1 MSNNIQLIDK
11 SKCGKY
17 NKDCLYLKTCVLL
30 SLFLRSVNQLRDQWN
45 NKLGF
50 LLAAIGSAVGLG
62 NLWRF
67 PYVAATNGGGA
78 FLVPYFFAIITA
90 GIPILILEYTMGK
103 TYRGGAPVTWARI
116 NRKFEWLGW
125 FQAIVAFV
133 IGTYYFAIIVWVL
146 SYVGFSFTQAWGSDP
161 SSFFVE
167 YLGLTDSA
175 LHFGGIRTN
184 LIIPFIIIWAIIAF
198 VIYKGISKG
207 IEMICKVCLPVLMIL
222 TIILVIRG
230 ITLPGAVNGLEYMF
244 KPDWSK
250 LTDASVWIAA
260 YGQIFYSLSIGFA
273 IMLAYSSYL
282 PRETDVVNSA
292 FITATANHGFEV
304 FAGIGVFSIMGFMA
318 MQQGVAVED
327 IAASGIGLA
336 FMTFPTAI
344 SELPALNALFGICFF
359 GALLTAGITSMVSI
373 LQAVISSFHDKFEI
387 EHKRAVTLVLVPT
400 FIISVLFITG
410 AGMNI
415 LDIVDA
421 FINNIGVATGGLVE
435 VILITRFF
443 NPEKL
448 RQEANEFSNF
458 SIGKWWIYSLKVI
471 TTIVLGV
478 MLFFNTK
485 DFIINGYGDYSTTD
499 VNVFGWGCI
508 LFVIIAADILNT
520 MKGKPGYADLDKISQ
535 KEVAE

>member
-1 MSNNIQLIDK
+1 M
-11 SKCGKY
+11 
-17 NKDCLYLKTCVLL
+17 
-30 SLFLRSVNQLRDQWN
+30 RDQWN
-45 NKLGF
+45 SKLGF

-161 SSFFVE
+161 SAFFVE

-175 LHFGGIRTN
+175 LNFGGIRTN
-184 LIIPFIIIWAIIAF
+184 LIIPFIIIWAIVAF
-198 VIYKGISKG
+198 VMYKGVSKG
-207 IEMICKVCLPVLMIL
+207 IETICRICLPVLMVL
-222 TIILVIRG
+222 TLILVIRG
-230 ITLPGAVNGLEYMF
+230 ITLPGAVDGLEYMF

-250 LTDASVWIAA
+250 LTDSSVWVAA

-327 IAASGIGLA
+327 VAASGIGLA

-400 FIISVLFITG
+400 FLISILFITG

-458 SIGKWWIYSLKVI
+458 SIGKWWIYSLKVV

-478 MLFFNTK
+478 MLFLNTK
-485 DFIINGYGDYSTTD
+485 DFIVNGYGEYAASD
-499 VNVFGWGCI
+499 VRIFGWGCI
-508 LFVIIAADILNT
+508 LFVVVVADVLNT

-535 KEVAE
+535 KEVA

>member
-1 MSNNIQLIDK
+1 M
-11 SKCGKY
+11 
-17 NKDCLYLKTCVLL
+17 
-30 SLFLRSVNQLRDQWN
+30 RDQWN

-175 LHFGGIRTN
+175 LNFGGIRTN
-184 LIIPFIIIWAIIAF
+184 LIIPFIIIWAVVAF
-198 VIYKGISKG
+198 VMYKGVSKG
-207 IEMICKVCLPVLMIL
+207 IETICRICLPVLMVL
-222 TIILVIRG
+222 TLILVIRG
-230 ITLPGAVNGLEYMF
+230 ITLPGAVDGLEYMF

-250 LTDASVWIAA
+250 LMDSSVWVAA

-327 IAASGIGLA
+327 VAASGIGLA

-344 SELPALNALFGICFF
+344 SELPALNALFGVCFF

-373 LQAVISSFHDKFEI
+373 LQAVISSFHDKFDI

-400 FIISVLFITG
+400 FLISILFITG

-421 FINNIGVATGGLVE
+421 FINNIGVATGGLIE

-458 SIGKWWIYSLKVI
+458 SIGKWWIYSLKVV

-478 MLFFNTK
+478 MLFLNTK
-485 DFIINGYGDYSTTD
+485 DFVLNGYGEYAASD
-499 VNVFGWGCI
+499 VRIFGWGCI
-508 LFVIIAADILNT
+508 LFVVVVADVLNT

-535 KEVAE
+535 KEVA

>member
-1 MSNNIQLIDK
+1 M
-11 SKCGKY
+11 
-17 NKDCLYLKTCVLL
+17 
-30 SLFLRSVNQLRDQWN
+30 RDQWN

-175 LHFGGIRTN
+175 LNFGGIRTN
-184 LIIPFIIIWAIIAF
+184 LIIPFIIIWAIVAF
-198 VIYKGISKG
+198 VMYKGVSKG
-207 IEMICKVCLPVLMIL
+207 IETVCRICLPVLMVL
-222 TIILVIRG
+222 TLILVIRG
-230 ITLPGAVNGLEYMF
+230 ITLPGAVDGLEYMF

-250 LTDASVWIAA
+250 LTDSSVWVAA

-327 IAASGIGLA
+327 VAASGIGLA

-344 SELPALNALFGICFF
+344 SELPALNALFGVCFF

-373 LQAVISSFHDKFEI
+373 LQAVISSFHDKFDI

-400 FIISVLFITG
+400 FLISILFITG
-410 AGMNI
+410 AGLNI

-421 FINNIGVATGGLVE
+421 FINNIGVATGGLIE

-458 SIGKWWIYSLKVI
+458 SIGKWWIYSLKVV

-478 MLFFNTK
+478 MLFLNTK
-485 DFIINGYGDYSTTD
+485 DFIVNGYGEYSASD
-499 VNVFGWGCI
+499 VRVFGWGCI
-508 LFVIIAADILNT
+508 LFVVVVADVLNT

-535 KEVAE
+535 KEVA

>member
-1 MSNNIQLIDK
+1 M
-11 SKCGKY
+11 
-17 NKDCLYLKTCVLL
+17 
-30 SLFLRSVNQLRDQWN
+30 RDQWN

-175 LHFGGIRTN
+175 LNFGGIRTN
-184 LIIPFIIIWAIIAF
+184 LIIPFIIIWAIVAF
-198 VIYKGISKG
+198 VMYKGVSKG
-207 IEMICKVCLPVLMIL
+207 IETICRICLPVLMVL
-222 TIILVIRG
+222 TLILVIRG
-230 ITLPGAVNGLEYMF
+230 ITLPGAVDGLEYMF

-250 LTDASVWIAA
+250 LMDSSVWVAA

-327 IAASGIGLA
+327 VAASGIGLA

-344 SELPALNALFGICFF
+344 SELPALNALFGVCFF

-373 LQAVISSFHDKFEI
+373 LQAVISSFHDKFDI

-400 FIISVLFITG
+400 FLISILFITG

-421 FINNIGVATGGLVE
+421 FINNIGVATGGLIE

-458 SIGKWWIYSLKVI
+458 SIGKWWIYSLKVV

-478 MLFFNTK
+478 MIFLNTK
-485 DFIINGYGDYSTTD
+485 DFVLNGYGEYAASD
-499 VNVFGWGCI
+499 VRIFGWGCI
-508 LFVIIAADILNT
+508 LFVVVVADVLNT

-535 KEVAE
+535 KEVA

>member
-1 MSNNIQLIDK
+1 M
-11 SKCGKY
+11 
-17 NKDCLYLKTCVLL
+17 
-30 SLFLRSVNQLRDQWN
+30 RDQWN

-125 FQAIVAFV
+125 FQAMVAFV

-146 SYVGFSFTQAWGSDP
+146 SYVGFSFNQAWGSDP

-175 LHFGGIRTN
+175 LHLGGIRTN
-184 LIIPFIIIWAIIAF
+184 LIIPFVIIWAIVAF
-198 VIYKGISKG
+198 VMYKGISKG
-207 IEMICKVCLPVLMIL
+207 IETICRICLPILMIL
-222 TIILVIRG
+222 TLILVVRG
-230 ITLPGAVNGLEYMF
+230 ITLPGAVDGLEYMF

-250 LTDASVWIAA
+250 LTDSSVWVAA

-282 PRETDVVNSA
+282 PKETDVVNSA

-373 LQAVISSFHDKFEI
+373 LQAVVSAFHDKFDI

-400 FIISVLFITG
+400 FLISILFITG

-435 VILITRFF
+435 VILVTRFF

-458 SIGKWWIYSLKVI
+458 SIGRWWIYSLKIV
-471 TTIVLGV
+471 TTVVLGV
-478 MLFFNTK
+478 MLFLNTK
-485 DFIINGYGDYSTTD
+485 DFIVNGYGNYDDLD
-499 VNVFGWGCI
+499 VTIFGWGCI
-508 LFVIIAADILNT
+508 LFAVVAADALNT
-520 MKGKPGYADLDKISQ
+520 KEGKPGYADLDKISQ
-535 KEVAE
+535 KEVSE

>member
-1 MSNNIQLIDK
+1 M
-11 SKCGKY
+11 
-17 NKDCLYLKTCVLL
+17 
-30 SLFLRSVNQLRDQWN
+30 RDQWN
-45 NKLGF
+45 SKLGF

-175 LHFGGIRTN
+175 LNFGGIRTN
-184 LIIPFIIIWAIIAF
+184 LIIPFIIIWAIVAF
-198 VIYKGISKG
+198 VMYKGVSKG
-207 IEMICKVCLPVLMIL
+207 IETICRICLPVLMVL
-222 TIILVIRG
+222 TLILVIRG
-230 ITLPGAVNGLEYMF
+230 ITLPGAVDGLEYMF

-250 LTDASVWIAA
+250 LTDSSVWVAA

-282 PRETDVVNSA
+282 PKETDVVNSA

-327 IAASGIGLA
+327 VAASGIGLA

-344 SELPALNALFGICFF
+344 SELPALNALFGVCFF

-373 LQAVISSFHDKFEI
+373 LQAVISSFHDKFDI

-400 FIISVLFITG
+400 FLISILFITG
-410 AGMNI
+410 AGLNI

-421 FINNIGVATGGLVE
+421 FINNIGVATGGLIE

-458 SIGKWWIYSLKVI
+458 SIGKWWIYSLKVV

-478 MLFFNTK
+478 MLFLNTK
-485 DFIINGYGDYSTTD
+485 DFIVNGYGEYAASD
-499 VNVFGWGCI
+499 VRIFGWGCI
-508 LFVIIAADILNT
+508 LFVVVVADVLNT

-535 KEVAE
+535 KEVA

>member
-1 MSNNIQLIDK
+1 M
-11 SKCGKY
+11 
-17 NKDCLYLKTCVLL
+17 
-30 SLFLRSVNQLRDQWN
+30 
-45 NKLGF
+45 GF

-146 SYVGFSFTQAWGSDP
+146 SYVGFSFNQAWGADP
-161 SSFFVE
+161 SAFFVN

-175 LHFGGIRTN
+175 LKLDGIRTN
-184 LIIPFIIIWAIIAF
+184 LIIPFIIIWAVVAF
-198 VIYKGISKG
+198 VMYKGISKG
-207 IEMICKVCLPVLMIL
+207 IEMICRICLPVLMVL
-222 TIILVIRG
+222 TLILVIRG
-230 ITLPGAVNGLEYMF
+230 ITLPGAVDGLEYMF
-244 KPDWSK
+244 KPNWSK
-250 LTDASVWIAA
+250 LMDSSVWVAA

-292 FITATANHGFEV
+292 FITATANHGYEV

-318 MQQGVAVED
+318 GQQGVAVED
-327 IAASGIGLA
+327 IAAQGIGLA

-359 GALLTAGITSMVSI
+359 GALLTAGVTSMVSI
-373 LQAVISSFHDKFEI
+373 LQAVISAFHDKFDI

-400 FIISVLFITG
+400 FLISILFITG

-421 FINNIGVATGGLVE
+421 FINNIGVATGGLIE

-458 SIGKWWIYSLKVI
+458 SIGKWWIYSLKVV

-478 MLFFNTK
+478 MLFLNTK
-485 DFIINGYGDYSTTD
+485 NFIVNGYGEYASTD
-499 VNVFGWGCI
+499 VNIFGWGCI
-508 LFVIIAADILNT
+508 LFVVIVTDILNT

-535 KEVAE
+535 KEVA

>member
-1 MSNNIQLIDK
+1 M
-11 SKCGKY
+11 
-17 NKDCLYLKTCVLL
+17 
-30 SLFLRSVNQLRDQWN
+30 RDQWN

-133 IGTYYFAIIVWVL
+133 IGTYYFAIMVWVL
-146 SYVGFSFTQAWGSDP
+146 SYVGFSFTQAWGADP
-161 SSFFVE
+161 STFFVE

-175 LHFGGIRTN
+175 LNFGGIRTN
-184 LIIPFIIIWAIIAF
+184 LIIPFVIIWAVVAF
-198 VIYKGISKG
+198 VMYKGVSKG
-207 IEMICKVCLPVLMIL
+207 IETICRICLPVLMVL
-222 TIILVIRG
+222 TLILVIRG
-230 ITLPGAVNGLEYMF
+230 VTLPGAVDGLEYMF

-250 LTDASVWIAA
+250 LMDSSVWVAA

-327 IAASGIGLA
+327 VAASGIGLA

-344 SELPALNALFGICFF
+344 SELPALNALFGVCFF

-373 LQAVISSFHDKFEI
+373 LQAVISSFHDKFDI

-400 FIISVLFITG
+400 FLISILFITG

-421 FINNIGVATGGLVE
+421 FINNIGVATGGLIE

-458 SIGKWWIYSLKVI
+458 SIGKWWIYSLKVV

-478 MLFFNTK
+478 MLFLNTK
-485 DFIINGYGDYSTTD
+485 DFVLNGYGEYAASD
-499 VNVFGWGCI
+499 VRIFGWGCI
-508 LFVIIAADILNT
+508 LFVVVVADVLNT

-535 KEVAE
+535 KEVA

>member
-1 MSNNIQLIDK
+1 M
-11 SKCGKY
+11 
-17 NKDCLYLKTCVLL
+17 
-30 SLFLRSVNQLRDQWN
+30 
-45 NKLGF
+45 
-50 LLAAIGSAVGLG
+50 LAAIGSAVGLG

-116 NRKFEWLGW
+116 NKKFEWLGW
-125 FQAIVAFV
+125 FQVMVAFV

-146 SYVGFSFTQAWGSDP
+146 SYVGFSFTQAWGADP

-175 LHFGGIRTN
+175 LNFGGIRTN
-184 LIIPFIIIWAIIAF
+184 LILPFVIIWAIVGF
-198 VIYKGISKG
+198 VMYKGVSKG
-207 IEMICKVCLPVLMIL
+207 IETICKICLPILMLL
-222 TIILVIRG
+222 TVILVVRG
-230 ITLPGAVNGLEYMF
+230 ITLPGAVKGLEYMF
-244 KPDWSK
+244 KPDWSM
-250 LTDASVWIAA
+250 LADSSVWVAA

-318 MQQGVAVED
+318 TQQGVAVED

-373 LQAVISSFHDKFEI
+373 LQAVVSGFHDKFDI
-387 EHKRAVTLVLVPT
+387 ENKKAVTIVLVPT
-400 FIISVLFITG
+400 FVISVLFITG

-421 FINNIGVATGGLVE
+421 FINNIGVATGGLIE

-458 SIGKWWIYSLKVI
+458 SIGKWWIYSLRIV

-478 MLFFNTK
+478 MLFLNTK
-485 DFIINGYGDYSTTD
+485 DFVEHGYGNYASAD
-499 VNVFGWGCI
+499 VNIFGWGCI
-508 LFVIIAADILNT
+508 LFVVIFADFLT
-520 MKGKPGYADLDKISQ
+520 TLKGKEGYADLDKISQ
-535 KEVAE
+535 KEVAKK

>member
-1 MSNNIQLIDK
+1 M
-11 SKCGKY
+11 
-17 NKDCLYLKTCVLL
+17 
-30 SLFLRSVNQLRDQWN
+30 RDQWN
-45 NKLGF
+45 NKIGF

-78 FLVPYFFAIITA
+78 FLLPYFFAIITA

-116 NRKFEWLGW
+116 NRRFEWIGW
-125 FQAIVAFV
+125 FQVMVSFI
-133 IGTYYFAIIVWVL
+133 IGVYYFAIIVWVL
-146 SYVGFSFTQAWGSDP
+146 SYVGFSFTTAWGSDP
-161 SSFFVE
+161 SAFFVE
-167 YLGLTDSA
+167 FLGLTDSA
-175 LHFGGIRTN
+175 LNFGGIRTN
-184 LIIPFIIIWAIIAF
+184 LIIPFIIIWAVVAF
-198 VIYKGISKG
+198 IMYKGISKG
-207 IEMICKVCLPVLMIL
+207 IEIVCRICLPVLML
-222 TIILVIRG
+222 LVLVLVIRG
-230 ITLPGAVNGLEYMF
+230 ITLPGAVDGLEYMF
-244 KPDWSK
+244 KPDWSALK
-250 LTDASVWIAA
+250 DPGVWVAA

-327 IAASGIGLA
+327 VASSGIGLA

-344 SELPALNALFGICFF
+344 NELPAFNSLFGICFF
-359 GALLTAGITSMVSI
+359 GALLTAGVTSMVSI
-373 LQAVISSFHDKFEI
+373 LQAVVSGFHDKFDI
-387 EHKRAVTLVLVPT
+387 AHSKAVTIVLVPT
-400 FIISVLFITG
+400 FVLSILFITG
-410 AGMNI
+410 AGLNI

-421 FINNIGVATGGLVE
+421 FINNIGVASGGVIE

-448 RQEANEFSNF
+448 RQEANQFSNF
-458 SIGKWWIYSLKVI
+458 SIGKWWIYSLRIV
-471 TTIVLGV
+471 TTVVLGV
-478 MLFFNTK
+478 MLFLNTK
-485 DFIINGYGDYSTTD
+485 DFIVNGYGGYASAD

-508 LFVIIAADILNT
+508 LLVVIAADFLTT
-520 MKGKPGYADLDKISQ
+520 MKGKDGYADLDKLSQ
-535 KEVAE
+535 KEVA

>member
-1 MSNNIQLIDK
+1 M
-11 SKCGKY
+11 
-17 NKDCLYLKTCVLL
+17 
-30 SLFLRSVNQLRDQWN
+30 RDQWN

-175 LHFGGIRTN
+175 LNFGGIRTN
-184 LIIPFIIIWAIIAF
+184 LIIPFIIIWAIVAF
-198 VIYKGISKG
+198 VMYKGVSKG
-207 IEMICKVCLPVLMIL
+207 IETICRICLPVLMVL
-222 TIILVIRG
+222 TLILVIRG
-230 ITLPGAVNGLEYMF
+230 ITLPGAVDGLEYMF

-250 LTDASVWIAA
+250 LMDSSVWVAA

-304 FAGIGVFSIMGFMA
+304 SAGIGVFSIMGFMA

-327 IAASGIGLA
+327 VAASGIGLA

-344 SELPALNALFGICFF
+344 SELPALNALFGVCFF

-373 LQAVISSFHDKFEI
+373 LQAVISSFHDKFDI

-400 FIISVLFITG
+400 FLISILFITG

-421 FINNIGVATGGLVE
+421 FINNIGVATGGLIE

-458 SIGKWWIYSLKVI
+458 SIGKWWIYSLKVV

-478 MLFFNTK
+478 MLFLNTK
-485 DFIINGYGDYSTTD
+485 DFVLNGYGEYAASD
-499 VNVFGWGCI
+499 VRIFGWGCI
-508 LFVIIAADILNT
+508 LFVVVVADVLNT

-535 KEVAE
+535 KEVA

>member
-1 MSNNIQLIDK
+1 M
-11 SKCGKY
+11 
-17 NKDCLYLKTCVLL
+17 
-30 SLFLRSVNQLRDQWN
+30 
-45 NKLGF
+45 
-50 LLAAIGSAVGLG
+50 
-62 NLWRF
+62 
-67 PYVAATNGGGA
+67 
-78 FLVPYFFAIITA
+78 PYFFAIITA

-161 SSFFVE
+161 SAFFVE

-175 LHFGGIRTN
+175 LNFGGIRTN
-184 LIIPFIIIWAIIAF
+184 LIIPFIIIWAIVAF
-198 VIYKGISKG
+198 VMYKGVSKG
-207 IEMICKVCLPVLMIL
+207 IETICRICLPVLMVL
-222 TIILVIRG
+222 TLILVIRG
-230 ITLPGAVNGLEYMF
+230 ITLPGAVDGLEYMF

-250 LTDASVWIAA
+250 LTDSSVWVAA

-327 IAASGIGLA
+327 VAASGIGLA

-400 FIISVLFITG
+400 FLISILFITG

-458 SIGKWWIYSLKVI
+458 SIGKWWIYSLKVV

-478 MLFFNTK
+478 MLFLNTK
-485 DFIINGYGDYSTTD
+485 DFIVNGYGEYAASD
-499 VNVFGWGCI
+499 VRIFGWGTI
-508 LFVIIAADILNT
+508 LFVVVVADVLNT

-535 KEVAE
+535 KEVA